1 LIERLIADQR
11 DLNLL
16 VRFLQNQKL
25 PCVVK
30 ITDGRPRSYEQNRLM
45 WMWASEAATQRQGM
59 TAREV
64 QSEWKL
70 IFGTPAL
77 CAENDGFAAAWANID
92 RKLTYEEKLELMNY
106 FSVTS
111 LMTSKQLSSFLDE
124 VYRYNVERGIEL
136 TRPDD
141 LELAGTPVRK

>member
-1 LIERLIADQR
+1 LIERLIEDQR

-16 VRFLQNQKL
+16 VRFLQHTKL

-30 ITDGRPRSYEQNRLM
+30 VTDGRHRSLSQNALQ
-45 WMWASEAATQRQGM
+45 WQWAGESSRQRPGM

-64 QSEWKL
+64 QAEWKL
-70 IFGTPAL
+70 VFGVPIL

-92 RKLTYEEKLELMNY
+92 RKLSYEEKLELMNY
-106 FSVTS
+106 FSVTR

-141 LELAGTPVRK
+141 LEQSR

>member
-1 LIERLIADQR
+1 MVERLVENKS

-16 VRFLQNQKL
+16 IKYLMHQKM
-25 PCVVK
+25 PFTVK
-30 ITDGRPRSYEQNRLM
+30 ISGGRPRSLSQNALQ
-45 WMWASEAATQRQGM
+45 WQWAGESSQQRPGM

-64 QSEWKL
+64 QAEWKL
-70 IFGTPAL
+70 VFGVPIL

-92 RKLTYEEKLELMNY
+92 RKLSYEEKLELMNY

-124 VYRYNVERGIEL
+124 VYRFNVERGIEL

-141 LELAGTPVRK
+141 LEQSR